1 MVPSLRNRGND
12 ILEFAHH
19 FLQMANL
26 ELGRSITGFNEE
38 VQTLFLR
45 YHWPGNL
52 REMRNIIRRATLLAG
67 DKEITMTALPQE
79 IIHFQKFSFIDT
91 DKNDSASSHTGT
103 ETKSTIES
111 GPVTLKD
118 AAAQAEA
125 DVLRKILEEVKYN
138 RTKAAQKLGIDRK
151 TLFNKMKQHNL

>member
-1 MVPSLRNRGND
+1 
-12 ILEFAHH
+12 
-19 FLQMANL
+19 MANL
-26 ELGRSITGFNEE
+26 ELGRSISGFSEDVKN
-38 VQTLFLR
+38 LFLR

-52 REMRNIIRRATLLAG
+52 REMRNVIRRATLLAG
-67 DKEITMTALPQE
+67 DKEISMTALPQE
-79 IIHFQKFSFIDT
+79 IIHYQKFSFNDADKT
-91 DKNDSASSHTGT
+91 DMMPVNVSNDVKSNNTPAPAS
-103 ETKSTIES
+103 
-111 GPVTLKD
+111 LKD

>member
-1 MVPSLRNRGND
+1 
-12 ILEFAHH
+12 
-19 FLQMANL
+19 
-26 ELGRSITGFNEE
+26 
-38 VQTLFLR
+38 
-45 YHWPGNL
+45 
-52 REMRNIIRRATLLAG
+52 MRNIIRRATLLAG

-79 IIHFQKFSFIDT
+79 IIHFQKFSFNDS
-91 DKNDSASSHTGT
+91 DKNDNSNSQTGAESKSHV
-103 ETKSTIES
+103 EM

-125 DVLRKILEEVKYN
+125 DVLKKILEEVKYN